1 MLLAAALALTAST
14 AGMTGASAHSP
25 TLSSPVPSPDSS
37 PGTSPDTSPGPG
49 GAPIGPGCSALESSL
64 PNIADQTAATA
75 LSEVPD
81 LSSLDEAVQEAG
93 LADRLDQAEAL
104 TIFAPDNKAF
114 EAIPQDAR
122 DQLMGDNEELTRV
135 LTYHVVEG
143 KKTPADLE
151 EEGTLTS
158 LEGGELEVKGSGENL
173 TINDAKLVCGGVQTK
188 NATIYVI
195 DKVLMPE

>member
-1 MLLAAALALTAST
+1 
-14 AGMTGASAHSP
+14 MTGASAHSP
-25 TLSSPVPSPDSS
+25 ALSSPVPSPDSS
-37 PGTSPDTSPGPG
+37 PGTSPGTSPGPG

-64 PNIADQTAATA
+64 PGLADQTAATA

-93 LADRLDQAEAL
+93 LADRLDQAEEL

-158 LEGGELEVKGSGENL
+158 LEGGELKIEGSGENL
-173 TINDAKLVCGGVQTK
+173 MINDAKLVCGGVQTK